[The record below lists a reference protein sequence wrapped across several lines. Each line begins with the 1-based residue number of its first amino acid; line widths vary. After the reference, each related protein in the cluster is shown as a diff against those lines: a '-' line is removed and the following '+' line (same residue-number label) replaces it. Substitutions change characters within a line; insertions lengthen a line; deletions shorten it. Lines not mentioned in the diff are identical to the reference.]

1 MKKKILITSVG
12 GLVGTYLTKH
22 LKKTG
27 KYYLVGVDMSFDVP
41 LRAKLDAFYLTS
53 SSKEKKYLDEIEDI
67 IQGEKIDIII
77 PVSSYD
83 MEVYFRQ
90 EIKQRLQPVKMLVM
104 DYTIHSVLC
113 DKSAGK
119 EFLQKL
125 GIKTPES
132 YEKESEIRFPCI
144 LKANKGSG
152 SKNVFFLKQGKDY
165 QYWKGHIKDYTVYE
179 YLEGKEYTVD
189 CLFDEEGKCNGYNS
203 RERVKID
210 AGGAVISTCVIEE
223 KLEEVIRKLECCGK
237 IKGPVNFQYKLKD
250 GEICIF
256 DFNTR
261 LASGGLPLS
270 VKAGFDIPNRL
281 IRLIEGKKDEFW
293 RLNPEQVGLTMLR
306 YYEEIFIEQKL
317 EIS

>member
-1 MKKKILITSVG
+1 MRKKVLITSAG

-27 KYYLVGVDMSFDVP
+27 NYYLVGVDMSFDVP
-41 LRAKLDAFYLTS
+41 LREMLDAFFLTS

-67 IQGEKIDIII
+67 IQREKIDVVI
-77 PVSSYD
+77 PVSSHD
-83 MEVYFRQ
+83 MEVYSHQ
-90 EIKQRLQPVKMLVM
+90 EIKQRLQPAKMLTM
-104 DYTIHSVLC
+104 DYTTHSFLC
-113 DKSAGK
+113 EKRAGK

-125 GIKTPES
+125 EIKTPEL

-144 LKANKGSG
+144 LKANKSSG
-152 SKNVFFLKQGKDY
+152 SRNVFFLEQEQDY
-165 QYWKGHIKDYTVYE
+165 QYWKGHIKDYAVFE

-189 CLFDEEGKCNGYNS
+189 CLFDKEGKCNGYNI
-203 RERVKID
+203 RERVKIN
-210 AGGAVISTCVIEE
+210 GGGVVISTCVTEE
-223 KLEEVIRKLECCGK
+223 RLKEVIRKLENCGK

-270 VKAGFDIPNRL
+270 VKAGFDIPERL
-281 IRLIEGKKDEFW
+281 IHLIEGKKEEFW
-293 RLNPEQVGLTMLR
+293 QLNPEQVGLTMIR
-306 YYEEIFIEQKL
+306 YYEEIFIEQK
-317 EIS
+317 